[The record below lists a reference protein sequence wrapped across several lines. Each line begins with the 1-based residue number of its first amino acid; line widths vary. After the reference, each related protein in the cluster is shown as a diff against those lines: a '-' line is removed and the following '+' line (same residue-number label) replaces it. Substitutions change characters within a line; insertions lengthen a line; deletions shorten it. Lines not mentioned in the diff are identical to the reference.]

1 MLHVMF
7 GNTLIMSA
15 EWHILTN
22 ASYCGEKKICSLSNS
37 VFFFFF
43 FLKPCQD
50 VFGRTRLVLVSA
62 FKLRGLQKRP
72 DVSTC
77 PAPDFLYPQSLFVF
91 RLPPSAFP
99 GGVNT
104 LAGS

>member
-7 GNTLIMSA
+7 GNTLIMSL
-15 EWHILTN
+15 ELHLLTN
-22 ASYCGEKKICSLSNS
+22 ASSCGEKKIAPSQILY
-37 VFFFFF
+37 F

-62 FKLRGLQKRP
+62 FKLRGLPKRP

-77 PAPDFLYPQSLFVF
+77 PAPDFLYPQSMFVF
-91 RLPPSAFP
+91 RLPPSVSPKA
-99 GGVNT
+99 VNT
-104 LAGS
+104 LAGSLT

>member
-15 EWHILTN
+15 EWRILTN
-22 ASYCGEKKICSLSNS
+22 ASYCGEKKFAPSQILC
-37 VFFFFF
+37 FFFF

-91 RLPPSAFP
+91 RLPPPAFP